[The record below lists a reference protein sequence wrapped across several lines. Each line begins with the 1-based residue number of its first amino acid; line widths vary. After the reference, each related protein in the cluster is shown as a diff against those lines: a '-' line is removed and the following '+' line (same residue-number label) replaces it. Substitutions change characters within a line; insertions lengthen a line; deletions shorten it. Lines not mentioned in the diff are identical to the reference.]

1 MVTERREE
9 EDKGEKGRRERRSGN
24 SGSQGEPVR
33 WRSAGEV
40 TGVGDDGGW
49 GPSESAS
56 RSEAA
61 RQ

>member
-1 MVTERREE
+1 
-9 EDKGEKGRRERRSGN
+9 
-24 SGSQGEPVR
+24 VR